1 MVINTRTMNIIMNM
15 YTNLNTN
22 IYIIMSIY
30 MFKNTNIFP
39 TCIQKSEVNG
49 VNPQGKLPCKVGHQP
64 VGTDGPGAVDD

>member
-1 MVINTRTMNIIMNM
+1 MEGNENMFINTRTMNIIMNM

-39 TCIQKSEVNG
+39 TVYRKA
-49 VNPQGKLPCKVGHQP
+49 K
-64 VGTDGPGAVDD
+64 